1 MYYNNLQRATSVTPS
16 DTVDLI
22 HPQNYVVVTATG
34 TQTAGA
40 TYRFTISQADYE
52 DKISAGDL
60 LVEGGDTLAR
70 ILSLTWNS
78 PTEVD
83 ITFDAAFG
91 ASSSFSFYSDPPAL
105 ENVQHGA
112 VLYVGTGGA
121 VAVETIGG
129 DDVIFTNVANG
140 TFIYVEC
147 KKVKATGTGA
157 SGILAIW

>member
-1 MYYNNLQRATSVTPS
+1 MYYKSLKHATSVTPS

-22 HPQNYVVVTATG
+22 PSQNAVVVTATG

-40 TYRFTISQADYE
+40 TYRFTLSQADYE

-70 ILSLTWNS
+70 ILSLTWNT

-83 ITFDAAFG
+83 MTFDAAFG
-91 ASSSFSFYSDPPAL
+91 ASSSFSFYSDPPSLANL
-105 ENVQHGA
+105 IHGA

-121 VAVETIGG
+121 LAVETIGG
-129 DDVIFTNVANG
+129 DDVVFTNVANG